1 MSSSLNDNTVL
12 EFEGRTKPSIP
23 LGNDLDAD
31 DVAGL
36 AAIGKAPVFT
46 RKFNFWTAVAM
57 TVCINA
63 TWEGISST
71 LLQGLALGGSVG
83 LLYGYLLTS
92 AGMTCVCAV
101 VSEMASVWPSSGAQ
115 YHWTAELSPQKW
127 RPILSWISGLLT
139 FGYIWMA
146 TIMCAMSVAIQV
158 QAYVIVSRPEYVNE
172 RWHTYL
178 IFALVMVIYLLMNLF
193 SSRALHHLNLGGI
206 ATHVVG
212 FLLIMIILLVMN
224 KDKHDTAYVFKE
236 FLNSSGWS
244 SDGLA
249 FCIGLTTPMLG
260 FAGIEM
266 AAHYAEEIQHVQK
279 SLPRAMMWTIA
290 INSILTFPWLVALM
304 YCSGDIPA
312 VVSGPIGLLSPMTQ
326 IILNS
331 TGNVG
336 LGIFLNSLATY
347 NALVG
352 GMTGLGSCSRVLW
365 AMARDDCFPEL
376 FRRVHPTLDVPVQTI
391 VASWIPMLS
400 IGLIYIGNQTAF
412 YSIMSGVMSMYMMS
426 YALPVGLHLFYA
438 RKYKDI
444 QYGPWQL
451 GRWRL
456 FFNLAGFIWICF
468 ILIFLCFPIYQ
479 PVTAENMNYASVI
492 LVVFLIF
499 GVGWYFYYLRGRF
512 QGPVV
517 EIILDDE
524 DAVIAGLPVITAP
537 GDGEVAPKKGT

>member
-1 MSSSLNDNTVL
+1 MSSSVREEVITSFDAHN
-12 EFEGRTKPSIP
+12 KPANP
-23 LGNDLDAD
+23 HYDGLDAD
-31 DVAGL
+31 DAAGL
-36 AAIGKAPVFT
+36 AAIGKAPVFK

-63 TWEGISST
+63 TWEGISAT
-71 LLQGLALGGSVG
+71 LLQGLAMGGSVS
-83 LLYGYLLTS
+83 LLCGYILTS
-92 AGMTCVCAV
+92 LGMTCVCAV

-115 YHWTAELSPQKW
+115 YHWTAELSPLKW

-158 QAYVIVSRPEYVNE
+158 QAYVIVARPEYVNE

-178 IFALVMVIYLLMNLF
+178 IFALVMVIYLAMNLF

-206 ATHVVG
+206 GTHIVG

-224 KDKHDTAYVFKE
+224 KEKNDTSYVFTQ

-244 SDGLA
+244 SNGLA

-290 INSILTFPWLVALM
+290 INSVVTFPWLVALM
-304 YCSGDIPA
+304 YCSGDIPE
-312 VVSGPIGLLSPMTQ
+312 VVNGPIGLLSPMTQ
-326 IILNS
+326 ILINS

-336 LGIFLNSLATY
+336 LSIFLNSLATY

-365 AMARDDCFPEL
+365 AMARDECFPEI
-376 FRRVHPTLDVPVQTI
+376 FRRVNPKLDVPVQAI
-391 VASWIPMLS
+391 AAAWVPMVTF
-400 IGLIYIGNQTAF
+400 GLIYIGNQTAF
-412 YSIMSGVMSMYMMS
+412 YSILSGVMSMYMMS

-438 RKYKDI
+438 RKHKNL

-451 GRWRL
+451 GRWRV
-456 FFNLAGFIWICF
+456 FFNAAGFTWISF

-479 PVTAENMNYASVI
+479 PVTAENMNYASLI
-492 LVVFLIF
+492 LFVFLLLGF
-499 GVGWYFYYLRGRF
+499 GWYFYYLRGRF

-517 EIILDDE
+517 EIVVDDG
-524 DAVIAGLPVITAP
+524 DIVIAGQPVRTAFP
-537 GDGEVAPKKGT
+537 SDAAAPKKDI